1 MADVYKKPQSPLY
14 DKKEQAYFYPLTTS
28 DQVILPS
35 GERLPSLLKSNV
47 SQDFSNILEGQPNG
61 INADTL
67 GGKTAEEILSLI
79 NRSSEGIKITLLADN
94 WVGESAP
101 YSQTVAVEGM
111 TADRTFSAPTS
122 GDNSQGVLAVS
133 EALGLLC
140 GAESAEGS
148 VTFYASQK
156 PEIDLTVIL
165 RG

>member
-1 MADVYKKPQSPLY
+1 MAEIYKKPQSPLY
-14 DKKEQAYFYPLTTS
+14 DKKEAAYFYPLTTS

-35 GERLPSLLKSNV
+35 GERLPSVLKSNV

-79 NRSSEGIKITLLADN
+79 NRSLEGIKITLLADN
-94 WVGESAP
+94 WIGDSAP
-101 YSQTVAVEGM
+101 YSQTISVEGM
-111 TADRTFSAPTS
+111 TADRVFSAPIAENNTDDILS
-122 GDNSQGVLAVS
+122 MN

-140 GAESAEGS
+140 GAESAEGT
-148 VTFYASQK
+148 VTMYAFDK
-156 PEIDLTVIL
+156 PEIDFSIVL